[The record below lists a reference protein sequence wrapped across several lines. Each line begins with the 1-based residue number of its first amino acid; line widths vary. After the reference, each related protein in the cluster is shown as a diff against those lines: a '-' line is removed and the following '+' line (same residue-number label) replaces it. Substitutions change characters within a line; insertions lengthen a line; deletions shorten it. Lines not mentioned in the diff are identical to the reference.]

1 MPKKKEKKIRVT
13 QIRSVIGQKP
23 MHRKTI
29 TALGLHRI
37 GHTKE
42 FTDTPQIRGMVQQV
56 NHMITWEEVES

>member
-29 TALGLHRI
+29 IALGLHRI